1 MAVNIVLKIKDIP
14 GESAVKSHTGEIDVL
29 SWSWGMT
36 QSTSAHIATGGGTG
50 SADVH
55 DLTITKYVDAASPNL
70 IARCFDGH
78 DVGPATL
85 TCIKVGGKAG
95 PIDYVKITM
104 PKTVIVSSVSS
115 GEKEIVD
122 GKATDRFIE
131 TVSLSFAKVNFEYTG
146 QKDDQSKG
154 ATISSNDLDIAARG

>member
-1 MAVNIVLKIKDIP
+1 MGVNIVLKIKDIP

-50 SADVH
+50 SADVK
-55 DLTITKYVDAASPNL
+55 DLTITKYVDSASPNL

-78 DVGPATL
+78 DVGPATM

-95 PIDYVKITM
+95 PIDFVKITM
-104 PKTVIVSSVSS
+104 PKTVIVSSVTT

-122 GKATDRFIE
+122 GKPTDRYIE
-131 TVSLSFAKVNFEYTG
+131 KVTLSFAKVNFEYTS
-146 QKDDQSKG
+146 QNADQTKG
-154 ATISSNDLDIAARG
+154 AAITSNDLDIAARG